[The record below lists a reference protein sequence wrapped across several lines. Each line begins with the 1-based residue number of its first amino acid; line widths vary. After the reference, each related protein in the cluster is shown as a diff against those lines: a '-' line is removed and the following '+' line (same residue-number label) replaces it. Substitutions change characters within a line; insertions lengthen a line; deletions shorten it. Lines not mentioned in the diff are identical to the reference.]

1 MPSAG
6 GKLAAIFQQGT
17 LKGTLQ
23 NNAHSIG
30 QGIVEDYCT
39 YGQGVGQL
47 FRGVTKDRDDLK
59 AVVQAENTDSQI
71 ICKGMT
77 AQLPNAGEVL
87 PRIEKIFQKLSDEF
101 EELTENEVKK
111 PIEQYLETI
120 KPDVVLYVSDVYS
133 AGKSTF
139 INALIGE
146 ELLPSSVD
154 PTTAY
159 TLQEA
164 GDAK

>member
-1 MPSAG
+1 M
-6 GKLAAIFQQGT
+6 
-17 LKGTLQ
+17 Q

-30 QGIVEDYCT
+30 QGIAEDYCT